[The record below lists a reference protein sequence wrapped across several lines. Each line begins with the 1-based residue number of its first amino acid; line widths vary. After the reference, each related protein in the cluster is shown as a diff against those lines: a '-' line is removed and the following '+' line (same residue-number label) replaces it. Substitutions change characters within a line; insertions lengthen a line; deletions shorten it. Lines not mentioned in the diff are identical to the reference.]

1 MHVQGLG
8 HVVLKVRNRQRSEQF
23 YSGLL
28 GIPISA
34 RLSDGFQ
41 MTFFTLGN
49 HHDFAVME
57 VGDEAPSPDEQ
68 ATGLAHVAFKVGDSL
83 DELRSAKQQLAAA
96 GVDIRYEMDHTVTKS
111 LYLQDP
117 DGNEVELYVDASD
130 VWKSD
135 PQTVASAQLADF

>member
-8 HVVLKVRNRQRSEQF
+8 HVVLKVRNRERSEQF

-34 RLSDGFQ
+34 RLSDGLQ

-57 VGDEAPSPDEQ
+57 VGDEAPSPDAQ

-83 DELRSAKQQLAAA
+83 DELRSAKAQLAAA
-96 GVDIRYEMDHTVTKS
+96 GVSIRYEVDHTVTKS

-135 PQTVASAQLADF
+135 PQTVASAQLAEF